1 MWSIIATKADL
12 WWCWSMWPVVYC
24 SCSHFFAL
32 QPFFSSYKI
41 LVTLTIY
48 YILLNL
54 FLFFSY
60 VMSLSCRCRFI
71 LRKKFPNSPDRW
83 NWIIVSRHDVNV
95 LHIRQTRTRAKK
107 RNYTQSKL
115 KMNNFFF
122 FRCWTKDTS
131 ELHILAPTAECRQK
145 FFLIRSI
152 YH

>member
-1 MWSIIATKADL
+1 MWSITATEADL
-12 WWCWSMWPVVYC
+12 WWCWSMWPVVYS
-24 SCSHFFAL
+24 SCSHFLAL

-41 LVTLTIY
+41 LVTLSIF

-54 FLFFSY
+54 FLFFPT
-60 VMSLSCRCRFI
+60 SCRLVAAVVSFWGRS
-71 LRKKFPNSPDRW
+71 FPNSPDRW

-145 FFLIRSI
+145 FSLIRSI